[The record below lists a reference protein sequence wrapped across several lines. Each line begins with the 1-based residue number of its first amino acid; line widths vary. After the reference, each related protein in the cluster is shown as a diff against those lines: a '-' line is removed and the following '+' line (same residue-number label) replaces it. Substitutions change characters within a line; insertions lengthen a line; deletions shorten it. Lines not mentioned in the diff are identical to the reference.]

1 VHVASSVRVVTP
13 DWIIHCVEAMS
24 RIDEIRYHPRLL
36 FTVSQEFVHKAS
48 SMISPVHSLSDHSC
62 QLDVSE
68 HSSSVDVSGS
78 YSYVRPC
85 VTASEK
91 SISTVP
97 VSTVVLQQHVRTQ
110 LKNILNGN
118 DYLTEACQSPMKS
131 FGSAKVCI
139 KLISISFLRWYIFH

>member
-1 VHVASSVRVVTP
+1 MHVGSSVRVVTP

-24 RIDEIRYHPRLL
+24 RIDEKRYHPRLL
-36 FTVSQEFVHKAS
+36 LAVSQEYVHKAS
-48 SMISPVHSLSDHSC
+48 SMISPVNSLSDRNC

-78 YSYVRPC
+78 SSYAKPC
-85 VTASEK
+85 VSTASEK

-118 DYLTEACQSPMKS
+118 DYLTEVCESPLKP
-131 FGSAKVCI
+131 FGSTKVCI
-139 KLISISFLRWYIFH
+139 KLVLVS